1 LFQSVDPPNIALGKP
16 VSMSSV
22 WHPFS
27 AHANE
32 AVDGNRS
39 GNAVLTHYQRNP
51 WIRIDLLT
59 KVLLFIHIFWQKS
72 TVPCEDLE

>member
-1 LFQSVDPPNIALGKP
+1 
-16 VSMSSV
+16 M
-22 WHPFS
+22 WHPYS
-27 AHANE
+27 AHPSE

-39 GNAVLTHYQRNP
+39 GNVVLTRSQSDP